1 LGLLIAA
8 GILGISWSKVQWL
21 AAAFTIGLGF
31 GLQEI
36 FANFA
41 SGLLL
46 LAERPIRVGDLVTV
60 GEVHGRVMKIQMR
73 ATTIRDWK
81 RKELLVPN
89 KDLVTGK
96 VVNWTLSDR
105 VNRIDVPVGIAYGSD
120 TELARKILKEIA
132 RDESRILDEPPPRAV
147 FLGFGDSSLNLEL
160 RIFVA
165 TMDHWPIVI
174 TNVHTAI
181 DKRFREAG
189 IEIAFP
195 QRDIHIRSI
204 HAQLPTVRVQTGDQ
218 QQESD

>member
-1 LGLLIAA
+1 
-8 GILGISWSKVQWL
+8 
-21 AAAFTIGLGF
+21 
-31 GLQEI
+31 
-36 FANFA
+36 
-41 SGLLL
+41 
-46 LAERPIRVGDLVTV
+46 
-60 GEVHGRVMKIQMR
+60 MR

-105 VNRIDVPVGIAYGSD
+105 VNRIDIPVGIAYGSN
-120 TELARKILKEIA
+120 TELARQILKEIA
-132 RDESRILDEPPPRAV
+132 RDETHILDEPSPKAI
-147 FLGFGDSSLNLEL
+147 FCGFGDSALNLEL

-165 TMDHWPIVI
+165 DMDFWPVVI

-204 HAQLPTVRVQTGDQ
+204 HAQLPVVHVQDRVSTALGDDDTASTSGTLLSE
-218 QQESD
+218 QESQTD